1 MKRIATLVL
10 TAALSIAAHAD
21 QETQDKVLK
30 ATQNVTMSI
39 FSAYFDEAIARAK
52 GYPAG
57 GSENRLK
64 GLETMALGVLR
75 SGVDTKW
82 SQLNRILDDDLMID
96 AADLPMSASCRS
108 VSIAPCTH
116 RSKSPFSTLID
127 AHSWNL
133 RAASSAPEVS
143 LGSHCDPAT
152 PSVIRPSITGT
163 IAPRKFPNAVAEFS
177 KIAEI

>member
-1 MKRIATLVL
+1 MTPSDPARTPSKNVVKPVWNSGPRTTEA
-10 TAALSIAAHAD
+10 TAASARCNVSRPDAPDAFAASI
-21 QETQDKVLK
+21 
-30 ATQNVTMSI
+30 S
-39 FSAYFDEAIARAK
+39 
-52 GYPAG
+52 
-57 GSENRLK
+57 
-64 GLETMALGVLR
+64 
-75 SGVDTKW
+75 
-82 SQLNRILDDDLMID
+82 DLMID

-127 AHSWNL
+127 AHSWNF